1 MSAGT
6 GAGLG
11 GTEDFPGPLGN
22 LEAEERGVTSPG
34 SQEGQGSAPRA
45 LGTPG
50 LHEVQPGRLQGW
62 DEPGSD
68 LRVGEGTSGFSPES
82 GPRGFGLPALRRK
95 GRSWSGSVRNPLS
108 GDLGESQA
116 LGVTAP
122 GPQGPAEGAGV

>member
-11 GTEDFPGPLGN
+11 GTEVSPGPLGN

-108 GDLGESQA
+108 GGPRRE
-116 LGVTAP
+116 P
-122 GPQGPAEGAGV
+122 GSGSDSAGASGAS